1 MLVAA
6 LKRAIQFVVQNCPE
20 DDMEVRQAI
29 GTMDVIHSTLG
40 SAGVTDIKDLRRRLG
55 VKDPKKEDPDA

>member
-1 MLVAA
+1 MLVLA
-6 LKRAIQFVVQNCPE
+6 LKRAIQFVVRHCPE

-40 SAGVTDIKDLRRRLG
+40 SAGVTDIYDLRRRLG
-55 VKDPKKEDPDA
+55 VKDPKKEDPA